1 MIEEQLKKEAI
12 TYIKSH
18 KHEVIEKFANLS
30 EYPPDLSPFS
40 IFMAGSPGAGKT
52 EFSIALRNGLYEKM
66 PDSKIVRIDAD
77 EIREIIP
84 QYNKKNSHVI
94 QAAAS
99 VGVEKLID
107 YIHTMNQNAIVDGT
121 FAHYET
127 SIKNIKRSL
136 KRNRKVEIWYLYLD
150 PKVAWD
156 FTRKRE
162 KLEGRPI
169 RKEDFINAVFSAKEN
184 VNRAKLEFG
193 KQIELNLVV
202 KSIVDSNE
210 LHLNI
215 DNVDNYLSI
224 SYNRTE
230 LEKILL

>member
-1 MIEEQLKKEAI
+1 MTDEQLKDEAI
-12 TYIKSH
+12 AFIKSH
-18 KHEVIEKFANLS
+18 KHEVVDKFANLT
-30 EYPPDLSPFS
+30 EYPSDSSPFS

-52 EFSIALRNGLYEKM
+52 EFSIALRNELYEKK

-77 EIREIIP
+77 DIREIIP
-84 QYNKKNSHVI
+84 QYNRKNSHIV

-99 VGVEKLID
+99 IGVEKLID
-107 YIHTMNQNAIVDGT
+107 HIHTKNQNAIIDGT
-121 FAHYET
+121 FAHYDT
-127 SIKNIKRSL
+127 SVKNIKRSL

-169 RKEDFINAVFSAKEN
+169 RKEDFIHALFSAKDN
-184 VNRAKLEFG
+184 VNRAKAEFE
-193 KQIELNLVV
+193 KQIEVNLVI
-202 KSIVDSNE
+202 KSIEKSNQ

-215 DNVDNYLSI
+215 DNIDNYLSI
-224 SYNRTE
+224 SYNRAE
-230 LEKILL
+230 LQDRLL